1 MERRD
6 ENLYQ
11 SYCQRRS
18 SGSGC
23 VQAVFT
29 ELERLCKKY
38 ERKVAKEQ
46 AKRESDLEI
55 ATGYACESDIQ
66 NDYGWGFI
74 TEQQYECYLD
84 LFRGGVSAL
93 ENHTATKAERVL
105 KILCRI
111 AHDIC
116 EEQHEWEF
124 SALSPAE
131 QAAEIARAAKA
142 RKEWDARMRD
152 LKMKR
157 QTCYE
162 EE

>member
-1 MERRD
+1 MKIGIY
-6 ENLYQ
+6 L
-11 SYCQRRS
+11 
-18 SGSGC
+18 SGIGIC
-23 VQAVFT
+23 WLANYIQT
-29 ELERLCKKY
+29 EGHE
-38 ERKVAKEQ
+38 
-46 AKRESDLEI
+46 
-55 ATGYACESDIQ
+55 ATSIRYA
-66 NDYGWGFI
+66 G
-74 TEQQYECYLD
+74 QYECYLD